1 MTECSYVVAQAN
13 ALLLPN
19 RMGERLVE
27 VPADRPGIVIFLHG
41 VNDPGAAYPTVEKG
55 LCQGLNERL
64 SRIDLR
70 AGQYGVKYA
79 EAKASKAKPGDRD
92 YRTVAAVKYDPD
104 TYLYQRS
111 EDITSKLPTHS
122 MFIPFYWGYRA
133 SDNEIAKDKRGNP
146 TRLRSQY
153 QDTAGN
159 RLDANFAK
167 AGGFFVN
174 ATSNLPDMYGK
185 GFEKTLKTRGVQMV
199 SPDFTYF
206 GNAPPRRYFVLAAE
220 RLAMLVSEIRRLAP
234 DDTIT
239 IMGHSQGTMITLLAQ
254 AMLAERSQRCLAD
267 RSQRCADCLILVDS
281 PYSLL
286 EPEGEEQTSQA
297 KLRTLINIVNAV
309 TTQPH
314 ARPALSELQVGAPGY
329 GGRTGHG
336 WTPSQGTRLD
346 AEGKQIVFAERDNR
360 GKVYLYFCPQD
371 TTVALDQVQGI
382 GTYGVPDMVHV
393 AWKRKFYSAERTA
406 TLPAMDALKDM
417 RFHQRMWTKLLR
429 GGKPVAVGLPPQHI
443 PLRMEDEARYPGGGV
458 APATTLSQTP
468 LPQEG
473 RYVNGEA
480 LHPPHAP
487 HMEEGEADARQY
499 GSSTSLRG
507 TPTRAGKDAPDD
519 VSVNVALGNP
529 EASLGQYMVTERFS
543 PGELHASELQE
554 LTDRFNAQHP
564 DINDQTPG
572 YICNGS
578 REMGY
583 IVQRYATP
591 NEVRAQMTHNPAALV
606 DNSYHSAMLRSIENH
621 RWVTAMDVAI
631 GQAQTLDDPEWRKVL
646 IAFANWRTPFKP
658 SESQPAGQ
666 LTFRELANFEKLSP
680 EAKMLAQQTADYYK
694 YGNFP
699 KMVSDAPP
707 VDYVVSKTRAQRAES
722 TE

>member
-1 MTECSYVVAQAN
+1 MTDSAPHVVAQAD

-19 RMGERLVE
+19 RMGNRPVQ
-27 VPADRPGIVIFLHG
+27 VPADRPGIVIFIHG
-41 VNDPGAAYPTVEKG
+41 VNDPGAGYPTVEKG

-79 EAKASKAKPGDRD
+79 EAKKSPLKPGEQG
-92 YRTVAAVKYDPD
+92 YKEVASVKYDPD

-111 EDITSKLPTHS
+111 EDTTSKLPTHS

-133 SDNEIAKDKRGNP
+133 SDNEIAKDKGGNP

-185 GFEKTLKTRGVQMV
+185 GFETTLKTRGVQMV

-206 GNAPPRRYFVLAAE
+206 GKAPPRRYFVLAAE

-239 IMGHSQGTMITLLAQ
+239 IMGHSQGTLITLLAQ
-254 AMLAERSQRCLAD
+254 AMLAD
-267 RSQRCADCLILVDS
+267 RRQRCADCLILVDS

-286 EPEGEEQTSQA
+286 EPEGEEQTTQA
-297 KLRTLINIVNAV
+297 KLQTLIKIVNAV
-309 TTQPH
+309 TAQPY
-314 ARPALSELQVGAPGY
+314 ARPALSELQVGQPGY

-382 GTYGVPDMVHV
+382 GTYGVPDTVHV
-393 AWKRKFYSAERTA
+393 TWKRKFYSTERTA

-458 APATTLSQTP
+458 GPTTTLSQTP

-473 RYVNGEA
+473 RYINGEA
-480 LHPPHAP
+480 LQPPHAP
-487 HMEEGEADARQY
+487 QMEDGEADARQY

-519 VSVNVALGNP
+519 VSVDVALGNP
-529 EASLGQYMVTERFS
+529 KASLAQYMVTERFS

-572 YICNGS
+572 YTCSGS

-591 NEVRAQMTHNPAALV
+591 NEVRAQMAHNQAALV

-631 GQAQTLDDPEWRKVL
+631 GQAQTLDDPEWRKLL
-646 IAFANWRTPFKP
+646 IAFANWRTPFQRKKREDAD
-658 SESQPAGQ
+658 SATYFS
-666 LTFRELANFEKLSP
+666 ELANFEKLSP
-680 EAKMLAQQTADYYK
+680 GAQMLAKQTADYYTTGK
-694 YGNFP
+694 FP
-699 KMVSDAPP
+699 DG
-707 VDYVVSKTRAQRAES
+707 VSKNLFT
-722 TE
+722 